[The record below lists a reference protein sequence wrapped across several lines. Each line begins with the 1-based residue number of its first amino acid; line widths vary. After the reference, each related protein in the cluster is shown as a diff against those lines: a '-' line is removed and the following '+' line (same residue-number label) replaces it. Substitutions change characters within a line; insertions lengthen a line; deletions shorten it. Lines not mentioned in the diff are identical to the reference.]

1 MPVPREPG
9 TTPAV
14 LELERVS
21 HAFVKRTGRVD
32 VLRDISLSVRSEEF
46 VTVVG
51 PSGCGKST
59 ILNLAVGLLRPS
71 SGEIRFHGKPV
82 TRIVDRIGYV
92 TQKQTLLPWRTLRR
106 NVEFILEIRGVS
118 QASRARRAAEL
129 IEQVGLCGFENHYP
143 HELSGG
149 MRQRAVVIRSLA
161 NDPEALLL
169 DEPYGALDAQTR
181 GALQNQLMSLHAD
194 TRKTMVFVTH
204 DLVEAVALADRVIVL
219 SRSPATVRAEHV
231 VAIPRPRDV
240 FAIHNEPEFRRV
252 YDVVKDQVLGYDS
265 KAEADVA

>member
-1 MPVPREPG
+1 
-9 TTPAV
+9 
-14 LELERVS
+14 
-21 HAFVKRTGRVD
+21 
-32 VLRDISLSVRSEEF
+32 
-46 VTVVG
+46 
-51 PSGCGKST
+51 
-59 ILNLAVGLLRPS
+59 
-71 SGEIRFHGKPV
+71 
-82 TRIVDRIGYV
+82 
-92 TQKQTLLPWRTLRR
+92 
-106 NVEFILEIRGVS
+106 
-118 QASRARRAAEL
+118 
-129 IEQVGLCGFENHYP
+129 
-143 HELSGG
+143 

-161 NDPEALLL
+161 SDPEALLL